1 MAKAKKED
9 TVVVAETEVAPVV
22 VVTEDVQEVRVQ
34 TADELREELNAA
46 IVHRDEFEKTCMTA
60 AYLNKL
66 SPKKRAQTQRK
77 FGDLKLA
84 VRYLQ
89 DGLADT
95 L

>member
-22 VVTEDVQEVRVQ
+22 VTEDIQEVRVQ